1 MPDSVNGKPRVYLH
15 RSTITLGTGST
26 SRNVVSEN
34 YHQAEDLPDGTIKL
48 TLLDMNDQPTGLSEI
63 VTPEELAR
71 DYQLAPD
78 YFESRKTKEEKEVEK
93 KLATGQ
99 AHLERQEYNSAE
111 FEFDQVLKLDDRR
124 LEAHLGKGE
133 ALIGQGDVEAA
144 EQVFSRLSQ
153 IEELYEAKNKHVFNR
168 YGMTLRQSGLY
179 DQAIAAYRRALSLDP
194 GDENLFYNMARAL
207 YDKGELT
214 LSQRVL
220 AKVLQLKADHQEAR
234 ALLKRLE
241 KS

>member
-1 MPDSVNGKPRVYLH
+1 MPDSTSAKPRVYVH

-26 SRNVVSEN
+26 TRKVVSEN
-34 YHQAEDLPDGTIKL
+34 FHQAEDLPDGTVKL

-63 VTPEELAR
+63 VSPEELAR

-78 YFESRKTKEEKEVEK
+78 YFESRKTKEEREVEK

-99 AHLERQEYNSAE
+99 VHLEQQEFHSAE
-111 FEFDQVLKLDDRR
+111 FEFDQALKLDDRR

-133 ALIGQGDVEAA
+133 ALIGQGDMESA
-144 EQVFSRLSQ
+144 EQVFNRLSQ
-153 IEELYEAKNKHVFNR
+153 LKELYEAKNKHVFNH

-179 DQAIAAYRRALSLDP
+179 DRAIAAYRRALSLDP

-207 YDKGELT
+207 YEKGDLA

-220 AKVLQLKADHQEAR
+220 AKALQLKADHQEAL
-234 ALLKRLE
+234 ALLKHLE
-241 KS
+241 KA